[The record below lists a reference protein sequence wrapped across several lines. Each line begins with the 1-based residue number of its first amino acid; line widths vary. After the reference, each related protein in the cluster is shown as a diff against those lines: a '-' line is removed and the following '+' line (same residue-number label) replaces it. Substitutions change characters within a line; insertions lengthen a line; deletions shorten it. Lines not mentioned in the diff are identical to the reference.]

1 MASSRAGSIKTGGAE
16 VCEAAGGVEVEVEA
30 EVEGGR
36 VGVDEGE
43 EGRATMAGGGV
54 VVVEVVLGWLVQSTT
69 ESTAR

>member
-1 MASSRAGSIKTGGAE
+1 
-16 VCEAAGGVEVEVEA
+16 VEA
-30 EVEGGR
+30 VVEGGR
-36 VGVDEGE
+36 VGGDEGE